1 MSINYE
7 LNAAIRHDMGKG
19 ASRRLRREKKLPA
32 VLYGAGKEAVS
43 LALDHDA
50 VFHSLEN
57 EAFYSHILNI
67 SVDGTVVKAVLK
79 DLQRHPHK
87 PVLLHLDLQRVSET
101 EKLRIHVPLHFFGE
115 DKAPG
120 VKLAGGVISHLM
132 VDVEISC
139 FPKNLPEYL
148 EVDVS
153 NLELNDALH
162 LSDIKTVEGVEI
174 VALSHGELD
183 QPVVSIHMPRA
194 AIEAEEAVSEE
205 AVAEAEPAE
214 TEKPDEG
221 EAS

>member
-1 MSINYE
+1 
-7 LNAAIRHDMGKG
+7 
-19 ASRRLRREKKLPA
+19 
-32 VLYGAGKEAVS
+32 
-43 LALDHDA
+43 
-50 VFHSLEN
+50 
-57 EAFYSHILNI
+57 
-67 SVDGTVVKAVLK
+67 VDGTVVKAVLK